1 MPAYLFLIVL
11 LALVWLL
18 LIRPRQRAMKAQ
30 RQQLQ
35 ELEVGDEILTAGG
48 LYGFVRSIDEDGDE
62 LRVELAPG
70 LEVRMARRA
79 VATVLTERQPE
90 VQKAAPELEAGEGQD
105 EPTGANLPEG

>member
-1 MPAYLFLIVL
+1 MPAYIFLIVI

-48 LYGFVRSIDEDGDE
+48 LYGFVRGIDGDE

-70 LEVRMARRA
+70 LQVRMARRA
-79 VATVLTERQPE
+79 VAAILTEKQEELEETR
-90 VQKAAPELEAGEGQD
+90 PELEAGEAHD
-105 EPTGANLPEG
+105 ERAGANLPDR